1 MRFHPFALF
10 LALCAMSA
18 PALGGLPRTWGVL
31 APLEAIEQLDPS
43 AARLQKAALDA
54 LDEGMTALRERRDAE
69 AVAAL
74 QRALQFNP
82 RLVRARALLG
92 QAQRRTGDLH
102 GAIRTYETL
111 VTEVP
116 DEPAVLETLNRWRRE
131 SELHDRMELAV
142 GELFTVSFEGPA
154 EAALANEALAALD
167 RAYWRICDVLA
178 TYPVTSVRVVL
189 YSGEQFRDITRSPTW
204 AAAAY
209 DGQIRVP
216 VRGALK
222 NPKELERVLA
232 HEFVHA
238 LIHSVAPRGVPAWLN
253 EGLAAALESD
263 DLEWAVERA
272 RKPHAPV
279 PLASLQTSFGRLS
292 GDQAQIAYAT
302 SALAARRLIDE
313 AGGAAVTNL
322 LRDLGEGV
330 AFESA
335 FLHRIQR
342 TFTEF
347 QAMLSA
353 P

>member
-1 MRFHPFALF
+1 MRFHPLPLF
-10 LALCAMSA
+10 VALCAVMA
-18 PALGGLPRTWGVL
+18 PAVSGWSSTWTVL
-31 APLEAIEQLDPS
+31 APVVAFAQIDPS
-43 AARLQKAALDA
+43 AERLQKAALEA

-111 VTEVP
+111 ATEVP

-154 EAALANEALAALD
+154 ESALANEALAALD

-178 TYPVTSVRVVL
+178 AYPVTSVRVVL
-189 YSGEQFRDITRSPTW
+189 YSGEQFRDITRSPAW

-272 RKPHAPV
+272 RKAQAPV

-322 LRDLGEGV
+322 LRDLSEGV
-330 AFESA
+330 AFEAA

-342 TFTEF
+342 TFAEF

>member
-1 MRFHPFALF
+1 MKFHPLPLF
-10 LALCAMSA
+10 VALCAVMA
-18 PALGGLPRTWGVL
+18 PAVSGWSGTWTLL
-31 APLEAIEQLDPS
+31 APVVALAQLDPS
-43 AARLQKAALDA
+43 AERLQKAALEA

-111 VTEVP
+111 ATEVP

-167 RAYWRICDVLA
+167 RAYWRICEVLA
-178 TYPVTSVRVVL
+178 AYPVTSVRVVL
-189 YSGEQFRDITRSPTW
+189 YSGEQFRDITRSPAW

-272 RKPHAPV
+272 RKAQTPV

-322 LRDLGEGV
+322 LRDLSEGA
-330 AFESA
+330 AFEAA

-342 TFTEF
+342 TFAEF